1 MLSLHSRIL
10 SIFLSKDS
18 SYIRSNVQ
26 LEHFLTMKRS
36 FKIHSENVDMIQ
48 NSFLSLFSLFIFSQ
62 KTHNTE
68 QSIKIVNK

>member
-10 SIFLSKDS
+10 SIFLS
-18 SYIRSNVQ
+18 IGT
-26 LEHFLTMKRS
+26 LLTMKRI
-36 FKIHSENVDMIQ
+36 FKIHTENVDMIQ